1 MVEQMRDGD
10 ELWQF
15 RSTVETWAN
24 MAARAGYCLV
34 RDGKVAA
41 SRITLMNRRRTSI
54 VAALVRREK

>member
-24 MAARAGYCLV
+24 VAARAGYCLV
-34 RDGKVAA
+34 RDGKGVA
-41 SRITLMNRRRTSI
+41 SRITLMN
-54 VAALVRREK
+54 